1 MAKHT
6 TEATRIQAVRAACR
20 QLLLPRLREDTQSQ
34 REMGRVFY
42 RGRWMVQKEATRIHY
57 MLKRDSERSM
67 LDLVL
72 LNLLVYAF
80 FGFILWRGQ
89 ALMMMLF

>member
-6 TEATRIQAVRAACR
+6 TEATRIQAVRAAFR
-20 QLLLPRLREDTQSQ
+20 QLLLPRLQEDTRNH
-34 REMGRVFY
+34 REAGRVFY
-42 RGRWMVQKEATRIHY
+42 RGRWMAQREAMRIHY

-67 LDLVL
+67 LDLI
-72 LNLLVYAF
+72 LVNILIYLV
-80 FGFILWRGQ
+80 FGFVLWRGQ